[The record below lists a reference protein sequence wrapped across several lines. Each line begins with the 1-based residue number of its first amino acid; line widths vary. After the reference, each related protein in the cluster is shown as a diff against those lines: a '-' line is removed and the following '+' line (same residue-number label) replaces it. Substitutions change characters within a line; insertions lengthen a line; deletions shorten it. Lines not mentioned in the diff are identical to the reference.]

1 MQKALL
7 ISILIATMVIPLRA
21 SRIQDRRK
29 AIKKLDHQLF
39 YFCALYVVGLVFMY
53 PWLKVTPGH
62 N

>member
-29 AIKKLDHQLF
+29 AIEKLDKQLF
-39 YFCALYVVGLVFMY
+39 IFCALYVLGLVFAY
-53 PWLKVTPGH
+53 PWFKV